1 VIRPSSGA
9 HGYYGVQSAFDPDPF
24 YYRPDVDSP
33 RHPGLLR
40 DAVRPFIAAGVRAP
54 LAPVLGDHD
63 TLVAGELVPTPVTAS
78 LAVGDRALWD
88 LPDGIAPPPGAR
100 LTTGPTGSP
109 DGPPVPALVDNLLTE
124 ALRGPTVR
132 VPADASRREMSF
144 PEVISRLH
152 GSRASAL
159 NYALDVGDRLRL
171 IVLDLVRRDGGSGGV
186 VVDGLAAW
194 LRGQLAAAGSRWVI
208 VVSHQPL
215 GSSEGGDAL
224 LALLD
229 GAPRVIAT
237 LSGHIHRNLIV
248 PRSSAA
254 GGYWQINT
262 ASLIDYPQQAR
273 ALRVV
278 ETAGGGVAIQ
288 TWMLDHVFPGSLG
301 TISRELSYLDA
312 QGGRPREFAGGRL
325 DRNVTLHRR
334 LVR

>member
-1 VIRPSSGA
+1 
-9 HGYYGVQSAFDPDPF
+9 
-24 YYRPDVDSP
+24 
-33 RHPGLLR
+33 
-40 DAVRPFIAAGVRAP
+40 
-54 LAPVLGDHD
+54 
-63 TLVAGELVPTPVTAS
+63 
-78 LAVGDRALWD
+78 
-88 LPDGIAPPPGAR
+88 
-100 LTTGPTGSP
+100 
-109 DGPPVPALVDNLLTE
+109 
-124 ALRGPTVR
+124 
-132 VPADASRREMSF
+132 
-144 PEVISRLH
+144 
-152 GSRASAL
+152 
-159 NYALDVGDRLRL
+159 L

-229 GAPRVIAT
+229 GVPRVIAT